1 MDIYRHKLSSSEYI
15 VFTDPQ
21 QPTSINENEYFS
33 NILTN
38 LGFCS
43 LDGTDVVADV
53 KGQNGFQEP
62 FRWKYDLSNN
72 YWIEGYRNDS
82 SAQPIQGLWFTNNAA
97 KTGSQALVNGILT
110 GNFYH
115 NYQSIIFIPLKN
127 NGFILETYRFSGNP
141 DELDDPRYPTVQL
154 IKSRLRSF
162 TPKFFTVK
170 DYLSTTVVSTYTF
183 WVDYLIGIPDSTS
196 STNSFVYLFF
206 KGTQPYFFKN
216 KDINLNYVP
225 NVDTSVNMDYVNKNA
240 NICTLI
246 PYPYENSFIDGLYLA
261 TTIPDNDIEGKF
273 FSFGGRNYLG
283 VYKNLVVELL
293 PN

>member
-1 MDIYRHKLSSSEYI
+1 MDIYRHKLSSSEYT
-15 VFTDPQ
+15 VF
-21 QPTSINENEYFS
+21 SISGNQRIMNENEHFS

-43 LDGTDVVADV
+43 LDGTDVIADIS
-53 KGQNGFQEP
+53 GQNGFQEP

-72 YWIEGYRNDS
+72 YWIEGTRNNS
-82 SAQPIQGLWFTNNAA
+82 TGNPVQGLWFTNDAA

-110 GNFYH
+110 GNFYN

-141 DELDDPRYPTVQL
+141 DETEANPTLQL
-154 IKSRLRSF
+154 IKSRLSSF

-170 DYLSTTVVSTYTF
+170 DYLSTTIISTYTF
-183 WVDYLIGIPDSTS
+183 WVDYLIGIPDNIS

-206 KGTQPYFFKN
+206 NGTQSYFFKN
-216 KDINLNYVP
+216 KDINLNYIP
-225 NVDTSVNMDYVNKNA
+225 NVDTSANMDYVNKNA

-261 TTIPDNDIEGKF
+261 TTIPGDTIEGKF

>member
-1 MDIYRHKLSSSEYI
+1 MDIYRHKLSSSEYT
-15 VFTDPQ
+15 VFSVSGQ
-21 QPTSINENEYFS
+21 QTIMNENEHFS

-43 LDGTDVVADV
+43 LDGTDVVADIN
-53 KGQNGFQEP
+53 GQNGFQEP

-72 YWIEGYRNDS
+72 YWIEGVRNNSMGD
-82 SAQPIQGLWFTNNAA
+82 PIQGLWFTNDST

-141 DELDDPRYPTVQL
+141 DETEANPTLQL
-154 IKSRLRSF
+154 IKSRLSSF

-170 DYLSTTVVSTYTF
+170 DYLSTTIISRYTF

-206 KGTQPYFFKN
+206 NGTQPYFFKN
-216 KDINLNYVP
+216 KDINLNYIP
-225 NVDTSVNMDYVNKNA
+225 NVDTSANLDYVNKNA

-261 TTIPDNDIEGKF
+261 TTIPGDTIEGKF